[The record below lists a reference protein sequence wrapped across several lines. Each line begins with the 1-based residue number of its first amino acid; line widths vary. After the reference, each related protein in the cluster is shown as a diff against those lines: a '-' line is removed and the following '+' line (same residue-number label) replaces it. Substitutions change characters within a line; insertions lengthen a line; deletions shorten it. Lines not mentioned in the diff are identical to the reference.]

1 MNKLSISIVNWNT
14 GDLLA
19 KCLASLVALPEGERA
34 LIDEVV
40 VVDNNSHDNSIAKA
54 KVVVGQSI
62 NKPRV
67 RFVQM
72 DHNIGFTGGNNLALE
87 KILER
92 NGIWPHVL
100 LLNPDTEARAGV
112 IEVALEE
119 FEKDGKVGV
128 IGPQLLNADLSIQP
142 SVRSFP
148 TFQNFLFFFL
158 KLNWYMPKA
167 SSWKSYM
174 RDGFDYGASSNVD
187 QVMGAVFFIRDQV
200 LKDVGL
206 LDNTFFFWFEE
217 VDYCK
222 RVVEGGW
229 LVRYLSRGQVIHHGG
244 VSFNQL
250 GGWRKSWRWTRSSWI
265 YARKHLKTG
274 EWMGLVIIGVFS
286 LVVIA
291 PIGATLK
298 QLRGNKV

>member
-19 KCLASLVALPEGERA
+19 KCLASLVALPESERT

-54 KVVVGQSI
+54 KVIVGQSI
-62 NKPRV
+62 NQPRV
-67 RFVQM
+67 RFVQL
-72 DHNIGFTGGNNLALE
+72 DYNAGFTGGNNLALE
-87 KILER
+87 RILER

-100 LLNPDTEARAGV
+100 LLNPDTEVRAGA
-112 IEVALEE
+112 IGVALEE
-119 FEKDGKVGV
+119 FGRDAKVGV
-128 IGPQLLNADLSIQP
+128 VGPQLLNPDLSIQP

-158 KLNWYMPKA
+158 KLNRYQPKA
-167 SSWKSYM
+167 PSWKSYM
-174 RDGFDYGASSNVD
+174 KDGFDYSISSNVD
-187 QVMGAVFFIRDQV
+187 QVMGAAFFIRDEV
-200 LKDVGL
+200 LQAIGL
-206 LDNTFFFWFEE
+206 LDNEFFFWFEE

-222 RVVEGGW
+222 RVIEGGW

-250 GGWRKSWRWTRSSWI
+250 GGWRKSWRWTQSSLA
-265 YARKHLKTG
+265 YARKHLKSK
-274 EWMGLVIIGVFS
+274 EWIVLVLVGVTSMLITVPIGGLVAVFGKKS
-286 LVVIA
+286 
-291 PIGATLK
+291 
-298 QLRGNKV
+298 